1 MPPSATAKPIPP
13 TCALAHELLPLGVVA
28 RVRVGPLV
36 YTTWDRGATWRTA
49 TSDGYNRATDAAC
62 AIGLTVAVDDGGA
75 TQKARRAKYAS
86 MTSPSKAPRGVVIPE
101 GLFP

>member
-36 YTTWDRGATWRTA
+36 YTTWDRGATWRAA
-49 TSDGYNRATDAAC
+49 TSDGYDRAVAAACATDAPN
-62 AIGLTVAVDDGGA
+62 TVVDEAVA
-75 TQKARRAKYAS
+75 QRNRRTKYAS